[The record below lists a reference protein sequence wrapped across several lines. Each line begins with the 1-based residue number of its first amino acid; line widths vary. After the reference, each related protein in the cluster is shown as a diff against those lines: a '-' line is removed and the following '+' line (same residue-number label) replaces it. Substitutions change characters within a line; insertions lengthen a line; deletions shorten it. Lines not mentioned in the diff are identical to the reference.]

1 MKSNQMENQQQQY
14 VEPRQGRSVDRQEGG
29 GYKGVARQAVVKE
42 AEVKAAAGPA
52 VSMTVVGERVEFTQH
67 FHF

>member
-1 MKSNQMENQQQQY
+1 
-14 VEPRQGRSVDRQEGG
+14 
-29 GYKGVARQAVVKE
+29 VVKE

>member
-1 MKSNQMENQQQQY
+1 
-14 VEPRQGRSVDRQEGG
+14 VDRQEGG

-42 AEVKAAAGPA
+42 AEVKTAAGPA

>member
-1 MKSNQMENQQQQY
+1 MDQEAS
-14 VEPRQGRSVDRQEGG
+14 RGRARSREGG
-29 GYKGVARQAVVKE
+29 SSGYKDVGKQAVYKEGDVKE
-42 AEVKAAAGPA
+42 NMGPS

>member
-1 MKSNQMENQQQQY
+1 MENNANSPPPRRTR
-14 VEPRQGRSVDRQEGG
+14 EPSRDRDNNGSA
-29 GYKGVARQAVVKE
+29 YKDVANKAVYKEADVKE
-42 AEVKAAAGPA
+42 NMGPS

>member
-1 MKSNQMENQQQQY
+1 MENPQHQSDTRR
-14 VEPRQGRSVDRQEGG
+14 ERSRERSKEGN
-29 GYKGVARQAVVKE
+29 GYKDVAKQAVYKEGDVKE
-42 AEVKAAAGPA
+42 SSGPA